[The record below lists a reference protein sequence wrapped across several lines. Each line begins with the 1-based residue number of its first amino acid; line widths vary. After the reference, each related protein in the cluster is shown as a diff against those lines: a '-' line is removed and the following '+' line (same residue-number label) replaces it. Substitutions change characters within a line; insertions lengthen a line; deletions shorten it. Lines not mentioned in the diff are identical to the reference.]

1 VKTLRLSA
9 ALAALTL
16 TASTTCAAVI
26 DLSNALGPSGH
37 YTSEA
42 YYQGML
48 GGQPMT
54 AAQQVYAGQEDQL
67 RLQGFLS
74 ELGGDIA
81 LGQIFYHIA
90 YGITP
95 PPPPSA
101 LDLASGGSDLRPPS
115 ITPSGLVTGASD
127 VGHTGAGLTGA
138 SDFAGAGVTLTTSGN
153 AGISGIF
160 PATAV
165 PEASTWVMMAIG
177 FVGFGFMG
185 WRGSRRIA
193 ARAA

>member
-1 VKTLRLSA
+1 MKTLRLSA

-26 DLSNALGPSGH
+26 DLSNGLGPSGG
-37 YTSEA
+37 YTSQA
-42 YYQGML
+42 YYQVML

-54 AAQQVYAGQEDQL
+54 AAQQAYSNQQDQL
-67 RLQGFLS
+67 RLLGFLT
-74 ELGGDIA
+74 EFGGDIP

-95 PPPPSA
+95 PLPPSA
-101 LDLASGGSDLRPPS
+101 LDLASGGSDLRLPS
-115 ITPSGLVTGASD
+115 ITPSGLVTGAYD
-127 VGHTGAGLTGA
+127 VDYTGAGLTPTTPVNT
-138 SDFAGAGVTLTTSGN
+138 GVG
-153 AGISGIF
+153 

-177 FVGFGFMG
+177 FLGFGFVG
-185 WRGSRRIA
+185 WRDGSRRTAGQA
-193 ARAA
+193 A